1 MVQGG
6 DITKGD
12 GTGGKC
18 IYGTKFKDENFDLK
32 HIGPGVL
39 SMANAGPDTNSSQ
52 FFISLDKTDWLDDRH
67 VVFGEVKSGMDVVR
81 LMEKAG
87 TQSGSCTR
95 LVEIIDCGV
104 L

>member
-1 MVQGG
+1 MQ
-6 DITKGD
+6 DK
-12 GTGGKC
+12 
-18 IYGTKFKDENFDLK
+18 L
-32 HIGPGVL
+32 
-39 SMANAGPDTNSSQ
+39 
-52 FFISLDKTDWLDDRH
+52 KTDWLDDRH